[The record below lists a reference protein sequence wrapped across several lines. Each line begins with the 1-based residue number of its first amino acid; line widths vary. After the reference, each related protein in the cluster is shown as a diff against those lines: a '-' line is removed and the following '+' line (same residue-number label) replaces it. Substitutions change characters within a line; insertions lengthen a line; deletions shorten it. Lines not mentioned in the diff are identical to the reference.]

1 MITNRPRSVS
11 AVKDIDLQLG
21 NLNVLMTQS
30 INQPVF
36 LNQVNVV
43 KGLIG
48 AKLVEFNQT
57 IKFRQSHGINAA

>member
-36 LNQVNVV
+36 LNQV